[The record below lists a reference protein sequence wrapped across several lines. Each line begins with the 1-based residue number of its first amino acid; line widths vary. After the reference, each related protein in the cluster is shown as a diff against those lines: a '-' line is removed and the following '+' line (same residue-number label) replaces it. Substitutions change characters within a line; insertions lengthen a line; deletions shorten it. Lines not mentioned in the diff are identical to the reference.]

1 MQGES
6 IMAGPERAVED
17 AFVRWCKKNGL
28 KARKLRELKS
38 NGFPDRSIFIGS
50 GMMIC
55 IEFKS
60 PTGVLD
66 SAQIKCIGELRDKG
80 VPVLVTCELEEAKKF
95 VAEWVYLEVEN

>member
-1 MQGES
+1 
-6 IMAGPERAVED
+6 MAGPERAIED

-28 KARKLRELKS
+28 KARKLRELKA

-60 PTGVLD
+60 PNGVLD
-66 SAQIKCIGELRDKG
+66 SAQFKCINELQEKG
-80 VPVLVTCELEEAKKF
+80 IPVLVTSSLEEAKKF
-95 VAEWVYLEVEN
+95 VSEWTYVKVE

>member
-1 MQGES
+1 
-6 IMAGPERAVED
+6 MAGPERSVED
-17 AFVRWCKKNGL
+17 AFVRWCKKHGL

-95 VAEWVYLEVEN
+95 VAEWVYLEAEN

>member
-1 MQGES
+1 
-6 IMAGPERAVED
+6 MAGPERAIED

-28 KARKLRELKS
+28 KARKLRELKR

-60 PTGVLD
+60 PAGVLD
-66 SAQIKCIGELRDKG
+66 SAQLKCINELHEKG
-80 VPVLVTCELEEAKKF
+80 IPVLVTSSLEEAKKF
-95 VAEWVYLEVEN
+95 VSEWTYVKVE

>member
-1 MQGES
+1 
-6 IMAGPERAVED
+6 MAGPERAIED

-28 KARKLRELKS
+28 KARKLRELKR

-60 PTGVLD
+60 PVGKLD
-66 SAQIKCIGELRDKG
+66 DAQVRCIKELREDG
-80 VPVLVTCELEEAKKF
+80 VPVLVTSSLEEAKKF
-95 VAEWVYLEVEN
+95 VSEWTYVKVEN

>member
-1 MQGES
+1 
-6 IMAGPERAVED
+6 MAGPERAIED

-28 KARKLRELKS
+28 KARKLRELKA

-60 PTGVLD
+60 PVGGLD
-66 SAQIKCIGELRDKG
+66 PAQIKCIGELQDKG
-80 VPVLVTCELEEAKKF
+80 VPVLVTSSLEEAKKF